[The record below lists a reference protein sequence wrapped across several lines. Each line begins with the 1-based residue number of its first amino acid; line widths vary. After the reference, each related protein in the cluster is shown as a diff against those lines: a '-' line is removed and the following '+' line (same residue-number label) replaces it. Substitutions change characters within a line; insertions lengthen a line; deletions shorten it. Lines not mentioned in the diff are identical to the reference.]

1 MITYTPDAKALIF
14 QELDFISTGV
24 AARNFSAIAYDRLF
38 DEVSQEIFSEFV
50 ATEPAEVQ
58 VVQSAQSIMHLFE
71 NDMIEML
78 S

>member
-24 AARNFSAIAYDRLF
+24 AARNVSAIAYDRLF
-38 DEVSQEIFSEFV
+38 DEVSQEIFNEFV
-50 ATEPAEVQ
+50 ATEATEIQ
-58 VVQSAQSIMHLFE
+58 VAQSVQSFFQTLES
-71 NDMIEML
+71 NMIEML

>member
-1 MITYTPDAKALIF
+1 MITYTPDAKSLVF

-24 AARNFSAIAYDRLF
+24 AARNFSAIAYDRIF
-38 DEVSQEIFSEFV
+38 DEVSQEIFNEFV
-50 ATEPAEVQ
+50 AVEPSEVQ
-58 VVQSAQSIMHLFE
+58 VVQSSQTTLLSFE

>member
-24 AARNFSAIAYDRLF
+24 AGRNTAIAYDRLF
-38 DEVSQEIFSEFV
+38 DEVAQEIFSEFV

-58 VVQSAQSIMHLFE
+58 VVQSVQSIMQLFE